1 MTIKSTGMTARRE
14 VRIMFKD
21 RSEAGSRLSTQLLQ
35 YKDRSEVIVLALPRG
50 GVVTAY
56 EIARA
61 LHVPL
66 DVVVVRKL
74 GFPGQPE
81 LAVGA
86 IAENGFV
93 VVNEDVISAGRV
105 SEDFLASEIKRQ
117 KDEIARRVAAYR
129 AGKGLPGLEGMTVI
143 LVDDGVA
150 TGATIKAA
158 ITALRKEKV
167 AKLVV
172 ALPLGPSE
180 TIETLQKMVDELICL
195 ETPYGFMAVGAHYS
209 DFTQVSDSEV
219 VDLLRKLAAKTA

>member
-1 MTIKSTGMTARRE
+1 
-14 VRIMFKD
+14 MFKD
-21 RSEAGSRLSTQLLQ
+21 RREAGIRLSARLLQ
-35 YKDRSEVIVLALPRG
+35 YKDRLDVLVLALPRG

-66 DVVVVRKL
+66 DVVIVRKL
-74 GFPGQPE
+74 GFPGRPE

-86 IAENGFV
+86 VAETGVV
-93 VVNEDVISAGRV
+93 VVNEDIVAAGRV
-105 SEDFLASEIKRQ
+105 SGDFLKREIERQ

-129 AGKGLPGLEGMTVI
+129 AGKGLPDLEGMTVI

-158 ITALRKEKV
+158 ITALRNEKV

-172 ALPLGPSE
+172 ALPVGPPE
-180 TIETLQKMVDELICL
+180 TIETLQNLVDELICL
-195 ETPYGFMAVGAHYS
+195 ETPFDFMAVGVHYS

-219 VDLLRKLAAKTA
+219 VDLLQKLAAKAA

>member
-1 MTIKSTGMTARRE
+1 
-14 VRIMFKD
+14 MFKD
-21 RSEAGSRLSTQLLQ
+21 RREAGIRLSARLLQ
-35 YKDRSEVIVLALPRG
+35 YKDRLDVLVLALPRG
-50 GVVTAY
+50 GVVTAC

-66 DVVVVRKL
+66 DVVIVRKL
-74 GFPGQPE
+74 GFPGRPE

-86 IAENGFV
+86 VAETGVV
-93 VVNEDVISAGRV
+93 VVNEDIVAAGRV
-105 SEDFLASEIKRQ
+105 SGDFLKREIERQ

-129 AGKGLPGLEGMTVI
+129 AGKGLPDLESMTVI

-158 ITALRKEKV
+158 ITALRNEKV

-172 ALPLGPSE
+172 ALPVGPPE
-180 TIETLQKMVDELICL
+180 TIETLQNLVDELICL
-195 ETPYGFMAVGAHYS
+195 ETPFGFMAVGVHYS

-219 VDLLRKLAAKTA
+219 VDLLQKLAAKAA